1 MKAKTT
7 EIGRQVCQVCILE
20 GYTTYIAWM
29 NGCQCLVL
37 RTRLFG
43 RFQSQCQGSIS
54 TDQSGCA
61 RNNLS
66 DFTDIA
72 RKFDSPDLGI
82 VVWTILLIALF
93 KKQKREMLIIH
104 GMERKKPHE
113 LAIFAH
119 G

>member
-1 MKAKTT
+1 MKAITT
-7 EIGRQVCQVCILE
+7 EIGRQVCILE

-54 TDQSGCA
+54 IDQSGCA

-66 DFTDIA
+66 DCTDIA

-82 VVWTILLIALF
+82 VVWTMLLIALF
-93 KKQKREMLIIH
+93 KSKK
-104 GMERKKPHE
+104 ERDANYPWNGE
-113 LAIFAH
+113 EETP
-119 G
+119 